1 MIEQFSSLSLE
12 QVALISMIED
22 LSLFHPN
29 RDILKVEHFFDESSK
44 SIYRG
49 IRDLDDRSEH
59 ITIETLANWVLMNDN
74 NASQSLTMLLTVA
87 PIPSLSTI
95 VGQLIELSNKRNLYL
110 VTQQMQIAL
119 EDKSNTSFNVIK
131 MMEEAIMSVDVVSGT
146 KAKSYGELALY
157 YENQP
162 PLAVM
167 KSHTFLDQMFGR
179 GGVSLGGLILVMGSP
194 EAGKTVFGVQ
204 ILEYIAKVAPVLFF
218 AFEFTVREYVG
229 LTGEKGR
236 DIYLDYKNP
245 KHEDAID
252 VEVVG
257 ESKDI
262 AVKGVSDNFYIVD
275 DGYDISDIERELK
288 IWHKK
293 GVRIALIDSQMRV
306 ENAYGN
312 FNTIESMESDK
323 FSRLAKI
330 CHRYEMTIF
339 FICQQGKNDTKTG
352 QHTPMNS
359 KKGAHEAHAIIYIDK
374 EKPKYDE
381 NELDENRFKR
391 WIEVSKNKFTGKHT
405 KREHYLRPSD
415 LTLHKKNNTD
425 GEHTEVEYQEEAA
438 PVVVKDDGYQLPN
451 FDDTDMPVI

>member
-1 MIEQFSSLSLE
+1 MERFSSMPLE
-12 QVALISMIED
+12 QTALISMIED
-22 LSLFHPN
+22 LSLFHHN
-29 RDILKVEHFFDESSK
+29 REVLKVTHFFDESHK
-44 SIYRG
+44 SIYKG

-59 ITIETLANWVLMNDN
+59 ITIQTLSNWLLMNDN
-74 NASQSLTMLLTVA
+74 NAMQSLTILLTIS
-87 PIPSLSTI
+87 PIPSLEVVVS
-95 VGQLIELSNKRNLYL
+95 QLVELSNKRELYL
-110 VTQQMQIAL
+110 ATQQIQLAL
-119 EDKSNTSFNVIK
+119 EDKNNTSFNAIK
-131 MMEEAIMSVDVVSGT
+131 MMEEAITSVDVVSGT
-146 KAKSYGELALY
+146 KAKSYKELVAY
-157 YENQP
+157 WEEQP
-162 PLAVM
+162 PLALM
-167 KSHTFLDQMFGR
+167 KSKTFLDQMFGR
-179 GGVSLGGLILVMGSP
+179 GGIGLGGLVLLMGSP

-229 LTGEKGR
+229 LTGEKKR
-236 DIYLDYKNP
+236 DIYLDAKKP
-245 KHEDAID
+245 QKHQDTID

-262 AVKGVSDNFYIVD
+262 SIKGASENLHIID

-293 GVRIALIDSQMRV
+293 GVRVALIDSQMRV

-339 FICQQGKNDTKTG
+339 FICQQGKDDTKTG

-359 KKGAHEAHAIIYIDK
+359 KKGAHEAHAIIYIDR
-374 EKPKYDE
+374 EKPKY
-381 NELDENRFKR
+381 NEDGVDENRFKR

-415 LTLHKKNNTD
+415 LTFHKKNNTED
-425 GEHTEVEYQEEAA
+425 PEEIEYEDSA
-438 PVVVKDDGYQLPN
+438 PVVVVDDSCEIPD
-451 FDDTDMPVI
+451 FDMPKV